1 MITTIHKDVTV
12 RSNALAAILHST
24 DLIRTLAVQMVANQ
38 AEATLELIN
47 DEGGAVYGT
56 FKDVSETLAES
67 KAMTVEYVEDM
78 LAEFRTSL
86 LAEIARVN
94 IDTKAVILKPAGE
107 IDADVVVT
115 LAE

>member
-1 MITTIHKDVTV
+1 MITLIHKDVTV

-24 DLIRTLAVQMVANQ
+24 DLIRALAVQMVANQ

-47 DEGGAVYGT
+47 DEGAALYGT
-56 FKDVSETLAES
+56 FKDVSEIMADS
-67 KAMTVEYVEDM
+67 KAMTVEYAEDI

-86 LAEIARVN
+86 LAEIARVT
-94 IDTKAVILKPAGE
+94 IDTKAVILKPDGE

-115 LAE
+115 IA